1 MLSHNRILNF
11 NLKKNQC
18 KALVSKNWKIISRMI
33 FFLFHYSILCLQF
46 VITQLLQEDVDE
58 VGDLYLDVAEAYMEQ
73 KCFTE
78 AKPILERLVCSQ
90 NYNLV
95 RQIIASF
102 FRGEVKRQ
110 MTFK

>member
-1 MLSHNRILNF
+1 MN
-11 NLKKNQC
+11 
-18 KALVSKNWKIISRMI
+18 

-95 RQIIASF
+95 RQINCFNSL
-102 FRGEVKRQ
+102 GERSKER
-110 MTFK
+110 

>member
-1 MLSHNRILNF
+1 MCLHVITQQNIKFQPKEKSMQGFSLQILKVFSH
-11 NLKKNQC
+11 
-18 KALVSKNWKIISRMI
+18 VI
-33 FFLFHYSILCLQF
+33 FFYFTKCILFVQF
-46 VITQLLQEDVDE
+46 VIAQLLQEDVDE

-95 RQIIASF
+95 RQINCFIL
-102 FRGEVKRQ
+102 
-110 MTFK
+110 